1 MESKEYFEKIMQ
13 DYNQNGKGRS
23 LRKYNSENMAKKANI
38 QDPFEIIKKKIDTT
52 GKEMLFT
59 VMEFMNQKID
69 RTDFLA
75 KMGSLSEKVDGI
87 RAEEKELRTT
97 FDRII
102 AQIEKL
108 LQ

>member
-1 MESKEYFEKIMQ
+1 
-13 DYNQNGKGRS
+13 
-23 LRKYNSENMAKKANI
+23 MAKKANI

-75 KMGSLSEKVDGI
+75 KMGSLS
-87 RAEEKELRTT
+87 L
-97 FDRII
+97 
-102 AQIEKL
+102 
-108 LQ
+108 

>member
-1 MESKEYFEKIMQ
+1 
-13 DYNQNGKGRS
+13 
-23 LRKYNSENMAKKANI
+23 MAKKANI
-38 QDPFEIIKKKIDTT
+38 QDPCEIIKKKIDTT

-97 FDRII
+97 FGRII

-108 LQ
+108 QQ

>member
-1 MESKEYFEKIMQ
+1 MVKEEACASIVK
-13 DYNQNGKGRS
+13 DYQ
-23 LRKYNSENMAKKANI
+23 YENMAKKANI

-75 KMGSLSEKVDGI
+75 KMGSLSEKVDAI

-108 LQ
+108 QQ

>member
-1 MESKEYFEKIMQ
+1 
-13 DYNQNGKGRS
+13 
-23 LRKYNSENMAKKANI
+23 MAK
-38 QDPFEIIKKKIDTT
+38 
-52 GKEMLFT
+52 KEMLFT

-87 RAEEKELRTT
+87 RTEEKELRTT

-108 LQ
+108 QQ

>member
-1 MESKEYFEKIMQ
+1 
-13 DYNQNGKGRS
+13 
-23 LRKYNSENMAKKANI
+23 MAKNEDNWLSNYEAVKAHVAETGHFPDK
-38 QDPFEIIKKKIDTT
+38 DPFEIINKKIDTT

-108 LQ
+108 QQ

>member
-1 MESKEYFEKIMQ
+1 
-13 DYNQNGKGRS
+13 
-23 LRKYNSENMAKKANI
+23 MAKKANK
-38 QDPFEIIKKKIDTT
+38 QDPFEIIKKKIDTS

-75 KMGSLSEKVDGI
+75 KMGPLSEKVDGI

-102 AQIEKL
+102 AKIEKL
-108 LQ
+108 QQWKLSCTYLLSGWVVQAK